1 MAADFVGRGIAVLF
15 ATPIPAA
22 VAAKAATATTPI
34 VFVIGSDPVEMGL
47 VASLS
52 RPGANATGATFFS
65 VHLGAKRL
73 ELLRELAPSAASVAL
88 LVHPSNP
95 TTARQIK
102 DTQAA
107 AAALRLQFATVSASS
122 PGEFDTAFATL
133 VEQRTNAL
141 MVSADSLFTSHSD
154 QLVALAARHSI
165 PTMYYA
171 REFVAAGGLI
181 SYAANFADSY
191 RQAGSYVARILK
203 GEKAADLPVL
213 QPTKFQLVINLK
225 TAKALDL
232 AIPPIMQMTAD
243 EVIE

>member
-1 MAADFVGRGIAVLF
+1 M
-15 ATPIPAA
+15 
-22 VAAKAATATTPI
+22 
-34 VFVIGSDPVEMGL
+34 GSL
-47 VASLS
+47 TRHSRLLS
-52 RPGANATGATFFS
+52 N
-65 VHLGAKRL
+65 
-73 ELLRELAPSAASVAL
+73 SAR
-88 LVHPSNP
+88 N
-95 TTARQIK
+95 
-102 DTQAA
+102 
-107 AAALRLQFATVSASS
+107 
-122 PGEFDTAFATL
+122 E
-133 VEQRTNAL
+133 L

-165 PTMYYA
+165 PTMYYD

-225 TAKALDL
+225 TAKALSL